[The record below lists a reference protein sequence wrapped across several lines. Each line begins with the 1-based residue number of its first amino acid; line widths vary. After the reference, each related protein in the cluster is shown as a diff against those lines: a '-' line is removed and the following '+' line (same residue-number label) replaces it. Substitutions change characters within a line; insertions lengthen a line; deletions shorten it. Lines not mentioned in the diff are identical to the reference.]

1 VAMRFFPAACVRA
14 ACRLYVPAA
23 GVLLFALFNPLPVSA
38 ADEQQVPGIV
48 TAQGPCEAWVDRQ
61 SGAPRLRAHLDAFV
75 PCVITEPV
83 YRQLILDAVG
93 EAGGEQ
99 AAPVTVALGRL
110 EDYPWLAQALA
121 DAAGDDA
128 AWNARRGKP
137 RNGNANDAVEQM
149 LLSEPLRTRLQPS
162 GWELAGVSV
171 EKVRVASVGLA
182 HAGSPSRQARVPVD
196 AQVWL
201 KLVPVAR

>member
-1 VAMRFFPAACVRA
+1 M
-14 ACRLYVPAA
+14 
-23 GVLLFALFNPLPVSA
+23 
-38 ADEQQVPGIV
+38 PGGQS
-48 TAQGPCEAWVDRQ
+48 AQGPCEAWVDRQ

-75 PCVITEPV
+75 PCVIEEQA
-83 YRQLILDAVG
+83 YRRLILDAVG

-121 DAAGDDA
+121 DAAREDA

-149 LLSEPLRTRLQPS
+149 LLSEPLRARLQPP
-162 GWELAGVSV
+162 GWELAGVSA
-171 EKVRVASVGLA
+171 EKVRIASVERVQGD
-182 HAGSPSRQARVPVD
+182 SPSRKARVPVD

-201 KLVPVAR
+201 KLVPAAR